1 MKKLKIYC
9 YVYIRA
15 VCYWNQETFTVY
27 GKRVSCYRECKF
39 TNRIFGKDSAFYQ
52 SERKNDIIT
61 EIVECFKTNE
71 KEEHLLDNLV
81 VELPFASELIHLT
94 DLQQILTQIEG
105 RDMHICK

>member
-1 MKKLKIYC
+1 MGRGLAVTEDANLPTVFWGMIPPSISLK
-9 YVYIRA
+9 
-15 VCYWNQETFTVY
+15 E
-27 GKRVSCYRECKF
+27 
-39 TNRIFGKDSAFYQ
+39 
-52 SERKNDIIT
+52 KNDIIT

-71 KEEHLLDNLV
+71 KEEQLLDNLV

>member
-27 GKRVSCYRECKF
+27 GKRVSCYRGCKF
-39 TNRIFGKDSAFYQ
+39 TNRIFGNDSAFYQ

-71 KEEHLLDNLV
+71 KEEQLLDNLV

>member
-1 MKKLKIYC
+1 MGRGLAVTENANLPTVFLEMIPPSISLK
-9 YVYIRA
+9 
-15 VCYWNQETFTVY
+15 E
-27 GKRVSCYRECKF
+27 
-39 TNRIFGKDSAFYQ
+39 
-52 SERKNDIIT
+52 KNDIIT

-71 KEEHLLDNLV
+71 KEEQLLDNLV